1 MQTPVWQWQI
11 SEDEFRIWIHLFKL
25 ATHTPATIINCHKLS
40 SLHSTP
46 LILCSAIGQSTLA
59 HALINFKLIII
70 HLTTRIFQSGRWI
83 RGVLAV
89 FVLHYLLAASSV
101 ILPLFRTYQQ
111 YCLYLIGHCPH
122 CLLHWEP
129 SWYLIVP
136 IAIFTISN
144 CVPD

>member
-11 SEDEFRIWIHLFKL
+11 SEDEFRIQIHLFKL
-25 ATHTPATIINCHKLS
+25 ATHTTATIINCHKLS

-46 LILCSAIGQSTLA
+46 IILCIDEFQTDHNLHENSY
-59 HALINFKLIII
+59 
-70 HLTTRIFQSGRWI
+70 FQSGMWI

-89 FVLHYLLAASSV
+89 LVLHYLLAASSV

-111 YCLYLIGHCPH
+111 YCLYLVGHCPH

-129 SWYLIVP
+129 S
-136 IAIFTISN
+136 
-144 CVPD
+144 